1 MENEMKT
8 HHCKFI
14 CRRVTV
20 GAHIVHPQ
28 HRQMDVPVC
37 GSTLCS
43 PMICFVQMIRKHNRY
58 VNFQFSI
65 WQRKP
70 A

>member
-43 PMICFVQMIRKHNRY
+43 PTICFVQMIQKT
-58 VNFQFSI
+58 
-65 WQRKP
+65 
-70 A
+70 